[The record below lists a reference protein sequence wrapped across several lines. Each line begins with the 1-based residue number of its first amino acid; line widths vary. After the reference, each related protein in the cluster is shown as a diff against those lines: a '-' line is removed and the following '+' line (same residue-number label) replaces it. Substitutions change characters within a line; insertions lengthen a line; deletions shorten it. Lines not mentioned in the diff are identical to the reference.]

1 MRVAIRRTS
10 RVGERSG
17 DPLEDLGAVPD
28 VIHHLTKNDLHN
40 DNEDLIA
47 RAASMLA
54 ALPVRVLSVEVDR
67 ATEGEVS
74 VSTNTKNITRLDAYV
89 DGRPR
94 RTLDVED
101 GPTAFDLPLD
111 SPGAHE
117 LELRGFDGKEHVA
130 LRRIRM

>member
-1 MRVAIRRTS
+1 MGVSISGQSSPIRPLPKRTQMRVAIRRTS

-54 ALPVRVLSVEVDR
+54 ALPVRVLSVEVYR
-67 ATEGEVS
+67 LTRKTSHGWTPT
-74 VSTNTKNITRLDAYV
+74 ST
-89 DGRPR
+89 DGRGVP
-94 RTLDVED
+94 
-101 GPTAFDLPLD
+101 
-111 SPGAHE
+111 
-117 LELRGFDGKEHVA
+117 
-130 LRRIRM
+130 